1 MPKTRISCP
10 NCRQPVV
17 AEIDQLFDVG
27 ADPSIKQRFLSG
39 AFNLIQ
45 CPNCGYQGQLAS
57 PIVYHDPDK
66 ELLLTFVPPEMGL
79 PHNDQERL
87 IGGLIKQ
94 AVDRLPP
101 EKRKAY
107 LLRPQE
113 NLTMQGLMEKVL
125 EGEGITREMI
135 QSQQQRLNLIQRLA
149 NITTDDVLAE
159 VAKQEDK
166 LIDAEFFT
174 ILRRLVEA
182 SLSAG
187 DQQSAQGLAE
197 LQNKLL
203 PLTTFGQEMQAQ
215 SREIEAAMKD
225 LQDAGRELTREKLL
239 ELMEQAPSETRLQ
252 ALVSMAR
259 PVLDYQF
266 FQMLSDRIEK
276 AHAEKRTSL
285 STLRQKLLQMT
296 QQIDQQVEARK
307 QRARQMLDA
316 MVQAEKPGEALIQNI
331 QAVDEFFLQELND
344 AVEAA
349 RKSGDLERLGKLQ
362 QLVDIIQQ
370 ASTPPE
376 VSMIEELIDLPD
388 EAAQRQWLDE
398 NWEDL
403 TPEFMSTLANINAQ
417 VQEGNDKEL
426 AEKFKQLNRLVLK
439 YSMQR
444 NLKG

>member
-417 VQEGNDKEL
+417 VQEGDDKEL